1 MMVLTLMMQV
11 WTLCILG
18 NPQVLT
24 FVDIRMIQGGLTRTQ
39 WSIFMKEVYRVLN
52 PGSSWVQCIEYHPR
66 HLCNDGSVPKDAA
79 IFKVFQL
86 HLL

>member
-1 MMVLTLMMQV
+1 MKVLVLMMEV
-11 WTLCILG
+11 WTSFSLG
-18 NPQVLT
+18 NPQVST
-24 FVDIRMIQGGLTRTQ
+24 FVDIRMIQSGLTRTQ
-39 WSIFMKEVYRVLN
+39 WPIFMKEVYRVLN
-52 PGSSWVQCIEYHPR
+52 PGNGWVQCIEYHPR